1 MIEGLIKWASALSD
15 KEVVSYLGIGMIVN
29 GLFVAP
35 ILTYIMPAYYG
46 RYSGKSWFSIS
57 AKLSW
62 LVQECPAFFVPLY
75 YLLTNPALE
84 LPNKMLLGMMILH
97 YFQRSFIYAL
107 MQRSKNNVAIS
118 ITFFA
123 FVFCLYNG
131 FMQGVALS
139 SVYKYPSNWL
149 SSPQFILGSV
159 LFSFGFFGNIH
170 SDSILRNL
178 RKPGESGYK
187 IPRGGVFEYVSA
199 ANYFCEALEW
209 TGFAIASW
217 NFPAAAFAT
226 YTLAN
231 LLPRGLSHHQW
242 YKNKFDDY
250 PKNRKAFIPFLL

>member
-1 MIEGLIKWASALSD
+1 L
-15 KEVVSYLGIGMIVN
+15 
-29 GLFVAP
+29 
-35 ILTYIMPAYYG
+35 
-46 RYSGKSWFSIS
+46 
-57 AKLSW
+57 
-62 LVQECPAFFVPLY
+62 LVQWSYAGKNDSRDRRIGHFFVGQIRLFQKTNY
-75 YLLTNPALE
+75 YLF
-84 LPNKMLLGMMILH
+84 
-97 YFQRSFIYAL
+97 FQFFII
-107 MQRSKNNVAIS
+107 K
-118 ITFFA
+118 F
-123 FVFCLYNG
+123 
-131 FMQGVALS
+131 QGLALS
-139 SVYKYPSNWL
+139 SVYQYPASWL
-149 SSPQFILGSV
+149 SSPQFILGSF
-159 LFSFGFFGNIH
+159 LFSLGFLGNIH

-226 YTLAN
+226 YTVAN